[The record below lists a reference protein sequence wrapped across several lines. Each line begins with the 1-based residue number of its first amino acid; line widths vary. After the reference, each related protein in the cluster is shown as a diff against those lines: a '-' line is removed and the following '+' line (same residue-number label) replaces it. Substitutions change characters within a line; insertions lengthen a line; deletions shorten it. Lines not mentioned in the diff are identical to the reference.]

1 MAWLWWQQHRADRA
15 EARAIRLYIERGAG
29 QRELRDCII
38 DAGRRDEA
46 MVRLN
51 TALGGDPRS

>member
-15 EARAIRLYIERGAG
+15 EARAMRLYVERRAG
-29 QRELRDCII
+29 QREVRDRTI
-38 DAGRRDEA
+38 DTRRRDETI
-46 MVRLN
+46 VRLN